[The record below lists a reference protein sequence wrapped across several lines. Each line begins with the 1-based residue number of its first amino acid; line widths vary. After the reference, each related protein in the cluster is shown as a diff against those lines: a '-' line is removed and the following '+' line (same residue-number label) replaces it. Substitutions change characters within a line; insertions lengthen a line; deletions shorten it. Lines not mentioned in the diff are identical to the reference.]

1 MPYNDPAKS
10 FLFDASKNVAKAV
23 SKNYFGNK
31 SATFE
36 SFSEDILK
44 GLTKE
49 AEGSDLIIKEEDIRK
64 RAEETASWW
73 WKNVLKRGSSSS
85 AAPNGESDSSTPSQD
100 EEDFKCLDDPDFG
113 LMVTDDGKPN
123 WRPRDERERLFFE
136 RLRSW
141 MENHSFLPPV
151 RSLDSWLSVVRKEA
165 ELDMSTTRGKRTEIF
180 FLVTPD
186 SVVRETITREA
197 TKFYFDTRD
206 HVRERIRRSGKEDE
220 NA

>member
-10 FLFDASKNVAKAV
+10 FLFEASKNVAKAI
-23 SKNYFGNK
+23 SKNYFGNM
-31 SATFE
+31 SASFE
-36 SFSEDILK
+36 SFSEDIFK

-49 AEGSDLIIKEEDIRK
+49 AEESDLILKEDDIRK
-64 RAEETASWW
+64 RAEEIAVWW
-73 WKNVLKRGSSSS
+73 WKNVLKRDSSS
-85 AAPNGESDSSTPSQD
+85 AAPDGKSDNSTPSG
-100 EEDFKCLDDPDFG
+100 EDDDFESLDDPDFG
-113 LMVTDDGKPN
+113 PMINEDGKPN
-123 WRPRDERERLFFE
+123 WKPRDERERLFFE

-151 RSLDSWLSVVRKEA
+151 RSLESWLNVVRKEA

-206 HVRERIRRSGKEDE
+206 RVREKIRKNGKEDS

>member
-10 FLFDASKNVAKAV
+10 FLFEASKNVAKSVA
-23 SKNYFGNK
+23 KNYFGNK
-31 SATFE
+31 SASFE
-36 SFSEDILK
+36 SFSEDIFK

-49 AEGSDLIIKEEDIRK
+49 AEESDLILNEDDIRK
-64 RAEETASWW
+64 RAEEIAVWW
-73 WKNVLKRGSSSS
+73 WKNVLKRDSSS
-85 AAPNGESDSSTPSQD
+85 AAPDEKSGNSTPSG
-100 EEDFKCLDDPDFG
+100 EDDDFESLDNPDFG
-113 LMVTDDGKPN
+113 PMTTEDGKPN
-123 WRPRDERERLFFE
+123 WRSRDERKRLFFE

-151 RSLDSWLSVVRKEA
+151 RSLESWLNVVRKEA

-206 HVRERIRRSGKEDE
+206 RVREKVKNNGKEDS